1 MSEKR
6 KLRLR
11 ADYVEFV
18 KAACEPLRIKALQQI
33 IEIIDKEARPAE
45 KRDAHVH
52 FEPPEP
58 PAPKRRQSQRRRRRS
73 QGKEAREK

>member
-11 ADYVEFV
+11 ADYVDYV
-18 KAACEPLRIKALQQI
+18 KASCEPLRIKALQQI

-45 KRDAHVH
+45 RRDAHVH

-58 PAPKRRQSQRRRRRS
+58 PAPKRRQSRRRQEKRS
-73 QGKEAREK
+73 RSHGKET